1 MDEFNTRFTKLSKAI
16 PTDYAPTAPT
26 NLVYYI
32 EALSGKMQYQ
42 IRDKEP
48 TNLLQAQEMTIK
60 IDLNMQ
66 SSGES
71 NLHGYSRSSTPLKI
85 SEPKDKDPLSAMK
98 DSYEKK

>member
-1 MDEFNTRFTKLSKAI
+1 
-16 PTDYAPTAPT
+16 
-26 NLVYYI
+26 
-32 EALSGKMQYQ
+32 MQYQ

-48 TNLLQAQEMTIK
+48 ANLVQAQEMAIK

-71 NLHGYSRSSTPLKI
+71 NLQGYSRSSTPLKI

-98 DSYEKK
+98 DSYEKQMMEMKENMEEAEQKHLA